1 MGFYI
6 CRTLD
11 NKDHNIFAP
20 EGASLLFVR
29 AHLEAQQADTTCAS
43 GANTVDKMQLFAEP
57 FKALRQHVEV
67 SSLSGAEP
75 GSSVRSR
82 PYYESGSAIFSEV
95 HGKDPVFSI
104 RMHQDMRMLST

>member
-1 MGFYI
+1 MGFHI

-11 NKDHNIFAP
+11 NKDHNIFGP
-20 EGASLLFVR
+20 ERASLLFV
-29 AHLEAQQADTTCAS
+29 EAQQADTTCAS

-67 SSLSGAEP
+67 SSLRGAEP

-82 PYYESGSAIFSEV
+82 PYYESGSAIF
-95 HGKDPVFSI
+95 
-104 RMHQDMRMLST
+104 L